1 MATALSYS
9 AAGAKSAAKASLDKD
24 IFGIEVKDHKLLREA
39 YQSFLDN
46 GRKNL
51 AKTKTRG
58 EVIGSTKKPWKQK
71 GTGRARFGSK
81 YNPLWRGGGIVFGPT
96 GNENYSKKLNVKAKR
111 LAIRQALSL
120 SVAESNLKVIDSFDG
135 KDGKVRK
142 SVALLKKIDAKGKTL
157 LVVDKKDDMVRRSV
171 GNIAAVKAVDAKYL
185 NVFDILNSDTVVIT
199 KKSLDIISEWLAT
212 DSKKPVKAKEAKS

>member
-1 MATALSYS
+1 MATALSYT
-9 AAGAKSAAKASLDKD
+9 AAGAKSAAKTTLDKN

-46 GRKNL
+46 GRANL

-58 EVIGSTKKPWKQK
+58 QVVGSTKKPWKQK

-81 YNPLWRGGGIVFGPT
+81 YNPIWRGGGIVFGPT

-111 LAIRQALSL
+111 LAVKQALSL
-120 SVAESNLKVIDSFDG
+120 SVKEGSLKVIDSFDG
-135 KDGKVRK
+135 KDGKVSK

-171 GNIAAVKAVDAKYL
+171 GNIADVKAVDAKYL
-185 NVFDILNSDTVVIT
+185 NVFDVLNSDTVVIT
-199 KKSLDIISEWLAT
+199 KKSLDIISEWLAS
-212 DSKKPVKAKEAKS
+212 DSKKPAKTKEAKS